1 MLMSTDTCMVMMGAQ
16 THFYY
21 SILHATNT

>member
-1 MLMSTDTCMVMMGAQ
+1 MSADTCMVMMGAQ